1 MAVKSP
7 RVQQRAQH
15 IQRHGAC
22 ALATTT
28 SRDKSKKRGC
38 GPVRNAVFLFMA
50 SGRDSIW
57 DDERAHQCARF
68 LSFVLEDSGKWE
80 DTKK

>member
-1 MAVKSP
+1 M
-7 RVQQRAQH
+7 
-15 IQRHGAC
+15 
-22 ALATTT
+22 
-28 SRDKSKKRGC
+28 
-38 GPVRNAVFLFMA
+38 FLFMA